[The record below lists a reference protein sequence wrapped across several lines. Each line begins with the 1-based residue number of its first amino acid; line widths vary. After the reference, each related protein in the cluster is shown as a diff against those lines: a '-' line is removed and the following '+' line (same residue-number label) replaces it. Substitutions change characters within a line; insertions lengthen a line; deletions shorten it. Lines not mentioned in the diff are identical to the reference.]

1 MIMDELIDEIFGQ
14 IAAEV
19 EKAKNAEKG
28 H

>member
-19 EKAKNAEKG
+19 EKAEKG

>member
-19 EKAKNAEKG
+19 EKAEKG
-28 H
+28 HRA